1 MDSLR
6 HIGLLVMLTTTAG
19 ARAEWQMQQSGSHVT
34 LRGIHAVSAGVA
46 WASGAEGTV
55 LRTEDGGYVWQRCSV
70 PEGAEKLDFRGI
82 WGWDAKNAIVMSS
95 GPGKES
101 RLYKTTDGCNHWR
114 LLVTNSDEKGFWD
127 AIAFVGAKNGT
138 LVGDPVDGR
147 FVVAHTNDAGEH
159 WRRSQNPQLAANPG
173 ETVFS
178 ASNSALFAPS
188 AIAAVFGT
196 GGTGGPRIF
205 TGVTVLGEKW
215 KAVDAPLAK
224 GTATSGV
231 FSIAFRDGLHGVAV
245 GGDFAKPADPKGSV
259 ALTTDGGITWQPTPG
274 HWPRGYRSAVAYD
287 ASHNAWIC
295 GGTTGTDFSL
305 DDGRT
310 WQRLDDGDW
319 NGLSLPYIVGPKG
332 KIARLVSLAPQ
343 GPERKQVTKADAMPL
358 IAPAPSQKKQAIH
371 SQSRRQT

>member
-6 HIGLLVMLTTTAG
+6 HIGLLLMLTTTAG
-19 ARAEWQMQQSGSHVT
+19 ARAEWQMQQSGSHAT

-55 LRTEDGGYVWQRCSV
+55 LRTEDGGYMWQRCSV
-70 PEGAEKLDFRGI
+70 PEGAEKLDFRGV
-82 WGWDAKNAIVMSS
+82 WGWDAKTAIVMSS
-95 GPGKES
+95 GRGKES

-114 LLVTNSDEKGFWD
+114 LVITNSDEKGFWD

-147 FVVAHTNDAGEH
+147 FVVAHTNDGGEH

-173 ETVFS
+173 ETVFA

-215 KAVDAPLAK
+215 KAVGAPMAK

-245 GGDFAKPADPKGSV
+245 GGDFAKPADSNGTV
-259 ALTTDGGITWQPTPG
+259 ALTMDGGITWQPTSS

-287 ASHNAWIC
+287 APHNAWIC
-295 GGTTGTDFSL
+295 SGTTGTDFSV

-332 KIARLVSLAPQ
+332 KIARLVSIAPERS
-343 GPERKQVTKADAMPL
+343 ERKQVTKDATPP
-358 IAPAPSQKKQAIH
+358 IAPAPSQKKRAIH
-371 SQSRRQT
+371 SQSGRQT